1 MARTKQKKVGLVEA
15 KKHAP
20 NVPGDT
26 CPTIDYIQ
34 EMLDQLVDRNKG
46 DTWSLTQRE
55 IINQALEYIRSANHE
70 LRESSKYWYDQCKKV
85 A

>member
-1 MARTKQKKVGLVEA
+1 MARTKQKKVDLVEA

-20 NVPGDT
+20 NLPGDT
-26 CPTIDYIQ
+26 CPTIDCVQ
-34 EMLDQLVDRNKG
+34 EMLDELVERNKG

-55 IINQALEYIRSANHE
+55 VINQALEYIRSANHE

>member
-34 EMLDQLVDRNKG
+34 EMLDQLVERNKG

-70 LRESSKYWYDQCKKV
+70 LRESSKYWYDQYKEV